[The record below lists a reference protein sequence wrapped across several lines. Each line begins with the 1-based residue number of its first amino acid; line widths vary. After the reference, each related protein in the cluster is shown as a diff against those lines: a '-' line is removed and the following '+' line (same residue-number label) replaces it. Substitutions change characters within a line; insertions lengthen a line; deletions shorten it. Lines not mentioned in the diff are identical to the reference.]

1 MEIFFICTSGHSMG
15 GRTAL
20 LLSLLNPDIIDQLV
34 VVDSSP
40 IHRTTDKG
48 IKDIEIFLN
57 AISKVDMSNITKQ
70 NMDRRNMKMYLDETL
85 KENGIRNESR
95 RQWLI
100 MNLISTT
107 NINGVEEYDWNFNLK
122 TLKQSFLSHL
132 ILLPQ
137 EVLKSNIF
145 SKNTFFIGS
154 PISNYIPQDSHDEI
168 KKYFPLAEFI
178 YVPGASHWIQAD
190 KPKEFI
196 KIVLQFL
203 KRLPSE

>member
-1 MEIFFICTSGHSMG
+1 MFISGHSMG

-20 LLSLLNPDIIDQLV
+20 LLSLLKSSNIDQLV

-48 IKDIEIFLN
+48 IQDIETFLN
-57 AISKVDMSNITKQ
+57 AISKVDMSHLTKQ
-70 NMDRRNMKMYLDETL
+70 NMERTSIKRYLDEQL

-100 MNLISTT
+100 MNLITT
-107 NINGVEEYDWNFNLK
+107 NINGVEEYNWNFNLNV
-122 TLKQSFLSHL
+122 LKQCFRSHL

-137 EVLKSNIF
+137 DVLKSNIF
-145 SKNTFFIGS
+145 SKNTLFIGS
-154 PISNYIPQDSHDEI
+154 PISKYIPQDSHDEI
-168 KKYFPLAEFI
+168 RKYFPLAEFI

-190 KPKEFI
+190 KPKQFL

-203 KRLPSE
+203 KRFTSE

>member
-1 MEIFFICTSGHSMG
+1 MFVSGHSMG

-20 LLSLLNPDIIDQLV
+20 CLSLLKPAIIDQLV

-48 IKDIEIFLN
+48 IKDIETFLN
-57 AISKVDMSNITKQ
+57 AISKVDMTHLTTQ
-70 NMDRRNMKMYLDETL
+70 NMERTYMKMYIDEQL

-100 MNLISTT
+100 MNLIST
-107 NINGVEEYDWNFNLK
+107 NKNGVEEYDWNFNLK
-122 TLKQSFLSHL
+122 VFKQCFRSHL

-137 EVLKSNIF
+137 DVLKSNIF
-145 SKNTFFIGS
+145 PKNTLFIGS
-154 PISNYIPQDSHDEI
+154 PISKYIPQDSHDEI
-168 KKYFPLAEFI
+168 RKYFSLAEFI

-190 KPKEFI
+190 KPKEFL

-203 KRLPSE
+203 KRFSSA